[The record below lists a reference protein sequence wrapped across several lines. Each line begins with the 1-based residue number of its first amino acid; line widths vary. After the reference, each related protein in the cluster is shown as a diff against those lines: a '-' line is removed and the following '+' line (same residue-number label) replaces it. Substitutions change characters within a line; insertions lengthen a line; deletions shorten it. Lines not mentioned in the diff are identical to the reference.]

1 MYVWG
6 TIMKSLAAIFFLS
19 LTLSVPAKAEETK
32 SFWAKLVPDN
42 SSALTLMD
50 NGKSFFGQLF
60 DDTKKTGKSLIDG
73 GMDLINET
81 GETIKSLGD
90 GE

>member
-6 TIMKSLAAIFFLS
+6 TIMKSLAAMFFLS
-19 LTLSVPAKAEETK
+19 LTLSVPANAEETK

-42 SSALTLMD
+42 SSAITLIE
-50 NGKSFFGQLF
+50 NSKSSLGQLL
-60 DDTKKTGKSLIDG
+60 DDTKKTSADLIDG
-73 GMDLINET
+73 GMDLIGKT

>member
-1 MYVWG
+1 
-6 TIMKSLAAIFFLS
+6 MKSLAAIFFLA
-19 LTLSVPAKAEETK
+19 LALSAPAKAEETK

-50 NGKSFFGQLF
+50 NSKSFLGQLL
-60 DDTKKTGKSLIDG
+60 DDTQKTGKSLIDG

>member
-1 MYVWG
+1 
-6 TIMKSLAAIFFLS
+6 MKSLAAIFFLA
-19 LTLSVPAKAEETK
+19 LALSAPAKAEETK

-50 NGKSFFGQLF
+50 NSKSFLGQLL
-60 DDTKKTGKSLIDG
+60 DDTKKTGKGLIDG

>member
-1 MYVWG
+1 
-6 TIMKSLAAIFFLS
+6 MKSLAVIFFLA
-19 LTLSVPAKAEETK
+19 LALSAPAKAEETK

-50 NGKSFFGQLF
+50 NSKSFLGQLL

-81 GETIKSLGD
+81 GETIKSLGY